1 MDDHEG
7 SKPRQGH
14 PLGIFDSLRQL
25 LGTLA
30 AIAQTRIELL
40 GTEVEE
46 QIARLTSLLLWTIVS
61 LFLAFTTV
69 VLAAVAVLVVF
80 WDTNRVLV
88 AVLLAAGFAILAL
101 ISWFQVRAAARD
113 RPHLFQSTLAELA
126 RDRDHLDER

>member
-46 QIARLTSLLLWTIVS
+46 QIARLISLLLWTIVS

-69 VLAAVAVLVVF
+69 VLAAVAVLVAF

-88 AVLLAAGFAILAL
+88 AVLLAAGFAMLAL
-101 ISWFQVRAAARD
+101 ISWFQVRAAVRD
-113 RPHLFQSTLAELA
+113 RPHLFQSTLTELA
-126 RDRDHLDER
+126 RDRDHLEER

>member
-46 QIARLTSLLLWTIVS
+46 QIARLT
-61 LFLAFTTV
+61 
-69 VLAAVAVLVVF
+69 
-80 WDTNRVLV
+80 
-88 AVLLAAGFAILAL
+88 
-101 ISWFQVRAAARD
+101 
-113 RPHLFQSTLAELA
+113 
-126 RDRDHLDER
+126 